1 MARPRALA
9 GHRRIG
15 LDTTVLIYALEPPSP
30 FNAAA
35 QAVLAAVDQ
44 GLLNAVVSTLLIAEL
59 LVRPYRAGEEKLVAG
74 YLRYFETST
83 HLDVI
88 APGVSICRLAAQL
101 RASTTA
107 LKLPDA
113 IHIATAL
120 ESNASAFVTND
131 ASLRSTGPLKVIQLA
146 DMVES

>member
-1 MARPRALA
+1 MYGEAC
-9 GHRRIG
+9 I
-15 LDTTVLIYALEPPSP
+15 PPS
-30 FNAAA
+30 
-35 QAVLAAVDQ
+35 
-44 GLLNAVVSTLLIAEL
+44 TC
-59 LVRPYRAGEEKLVAG
+59 AGC
-74 YLRYFETST
+74 ETNGQT
-83 HLDVI
+83 
-88 APGVSICRLAAQL
+88 A